1 MKLWKVTTPVETMN
15 ANWQHILSISNV
27 ADKNVGVIS
36 KSQELRR
43 YATQIRIDTTLIIR
57 SELHVSV
64 NGRCGFGTCSWSCSI
79 FSLASMF
86 IRRNMDLESQM
97 YFFLPSRFISHAVF
111 NIHICSVEVNDV
123 VQPNAPSP
131 SLTTPLLPSPQK
143 LPQYYDV
150 IKQPMDLKMVA
161 QRIQASEYNSLAE
174 LEADLQLVFRNACTF
189 NEPGSQIYKDAKV
202 LRKLAQTRRAE
213 IEHARLT
220 AAKSSERIRSV
231 SRAGR
236 LRYVECRPIV
246 VRIRWRSSRW
256 GVRAFIVV
264 PASPFPLNDFN
275 L

>member
-1 MKLWKVTTPVETMN
+1 MVML
-15 ANWQHILSISNV
+15 NV
-27 ADKNVGVIS
+27 QFSFNVHP
-36 KSQELRR
+36 
-43 YATQIRIDTTLIIR
+43 
-57 SELHVSV
+57 SEY
-64 NGRCGFGTCSWSCSI
+64 GF
-79 FSLASMF
+79 
-86 IRRNMDLESQM
+86 RVPDV
-97 YFFLPSRFISHAVF
+97 FFLPSRFISHAVF

-123 VQPNAPSP
+123 VQPHAPSP

-231 SRAGR
+231 SRAGG
-236 LRYVECRPIV
+236 LLSQSEPDGDHHVEHVRTIV
-246 VRIRWRSSRW
+246 D
-256 GVRAFIVV
+256 GT
-264 PASPFPLNDFN
+264 ASFFCVKHF
-275 L
+275 